1 MSKMNTTS
9 NFIFGATEHELI
21 TLSLGE
27 IIDGLLTDYM
37 SFSRGNNAGIEV
49 PKEKQEIRM
58 AHSCIL
64 FSEGLRLA
72 YTHLE
77 LAKKLILASLFA
89 NNERAAEWLTLN
101 GEVKQVEA
109 LMKRIADFE
118 AHKAA
123 LRSEEK

>member
-1 MSKMNTTS
+1 MSNMNTTS

-21 TLSLGE
+21 TLSLAE
-27 IIDGLLTDYM
+27 IIDGLMTDYK
-37 SFSRGNNAGIEV
+37 SFSRGNEPGVEV

-64 FSEGLRLA
+64 YAEGLRLA

-89 NNERAAEWLTLN
+89 NNERAAQWLTLN
-101 GEVKQVEA
+101 GEVKQVKE

-118 AHKAA
+118 ASKAA
-123 LRSEEK
+123 KRTDE

>member
-1 MSKMNTTS
+1 MSTTP
-9 NFIFGATEHELI
+9 NFIFSASEHELI
-21 TLSLGE
+21 TLSLAE
-27 IIDGLLTDYM
+27 IIDGLMTDYK
-37 SFSRGNNAGIEV
+37 SFSRGNKAGVEV
-49 PKEKQEIRM
+49 PKSKQEIRM

-64 FSEGLRLA
+64 YAEGLRLA

-101 GEVKQVEA
+101 GEVKQVKE

-118 AHKAA
+118 AQKTAK
-123 LRSEEK
+123 RKEE